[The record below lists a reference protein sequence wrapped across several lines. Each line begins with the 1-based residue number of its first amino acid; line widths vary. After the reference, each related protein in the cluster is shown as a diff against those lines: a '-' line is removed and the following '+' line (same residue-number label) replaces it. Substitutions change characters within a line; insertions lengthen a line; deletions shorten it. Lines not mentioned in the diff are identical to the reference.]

1 MAVHDAE
8 VGGVRQEMLRR
19 GYRLSTQ
26 PLADGAFMAEAIPVA
41 GTRSGPGRMFSGADE
56 LEAAR
61 RALESLT
68 PEG

>member
-1 MAVHDAE
+1 MAVHDDE
-8 VGGVRQEMLRR
+8 VGTIRQEMLER

-26 PLADGAFMAEAIPVA
+26 TLADGAYMAEAIPVTGA
-41 GTRSGPGRMFSGADE
+41 RSGPGRMFSGASE
-56 LEAAR
+56 PEAAR